1 MDKNFILKANL
12 LEHGVS
18 ISSKAKKVLDSQS
31 DIWLMDDYITC
42 SGLTLHFENEYA
54 TIGVETNS
62 EYELVE
68 KEKKLYIKEPN
79 NHITET
85 TVITPPDYMKDE
97 IVIECKK
104 ITVYTNTYTDR
115 VRLQLISGCS
125 NKCKF
130 CNATEFK
137 YEFNS
142 ISGLEQAL
150 NIALSQSNVR
160 HILISSGS
168 VKIEDLEKITKM
180 YEYFGKKYSQ
190 YDIDIMMTPR
200 GFTSYTDSSQ
210 YEDYLMFLKKS
221 GISGLSINMELNSV
235 ECLKE
240 YCPEKAQI
248 GQENYLKFLELAV
261 KIFGKNKVRSLLIVG
276 LEPLE
281 ETLKGVEKL
290 AKIGCNPVLSPLFPY
305 GEANFPPNAQLFIKA
320 KEQSEKI
327 CENYNIEMGPLCKP
341 CSHNVL

>member
-68 KEKKLYIKEPN
+68 KETKLYIKEPN

-142 ISGLEQAL
+142 ISGLEQA
-150 NIALSQSNVR
+150 
-160 HILISSGS
+160 
-168 VKIEDLEKITKM
+168 
-180 YEYFGKKYSQ
+180 
-190 YDIDIMMTPR
+190 
-200 GFTSYTDSSQ
+200 
-210 YEDYLMFLKKS
+210 
-221 GISGLSINMELNSV
+221 
-235 ECLKE
+235 
-240 YCPEKAQI
+240 
-248 GQENYLKFLELAV
+248 
-261 KIFGKNKVRSLLIVG
+261 
-276 LEPLE
+276 
-281 ETLKGVEKL
+281 
-290 AKIGCNPVLSPLFPY
+290 
-305 GEANFPPNAQLFIKA
+305 
-320 KEQSEKI
+320 
-327 CENYNIEMGPLCKP
+327 
-341 CSHNVL
+341 